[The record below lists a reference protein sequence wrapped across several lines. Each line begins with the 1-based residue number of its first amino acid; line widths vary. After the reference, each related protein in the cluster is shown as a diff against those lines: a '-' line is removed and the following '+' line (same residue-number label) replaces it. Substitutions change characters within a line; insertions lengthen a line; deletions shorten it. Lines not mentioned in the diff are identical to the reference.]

1 MNEMLESLRIHN
13 VALIEDI
20 TITFHNGMQV
30 LTGETGAGKSIVV
43 DSVNLILGGRA
54 EKEMI
59 RSGCEKASVEAVFHV
74 HHNEKIISFMKNEEI
89 EYDGYTVTI
98 CREITVSGRNIC
110 RVCGVILP
118 VSRLKDLAPLL
129 MDLHGQ
135 SEHQFLTD
143 QDRQLAFLDQTGD
156 ESHRDLLKRT
166 QETCDAFLANH
177 KAYARLVKE
186 NQNREEKM
194 RSLEH
199 DLDELRKARV
209 QPGEATVL
217 IEKRK
222 TLSEA
227 EKNNEIYKIIREC
240 FFGDDDGEAGLAR
253 IKTASENMKM
263 LAAQDSKIRGLSEQ
277 CESLYLE
284 MEEVAYQISL
294 LADRAEMDPAELEKT
309 DKRLDLIHRLERKY
323 SIEADEI
330 PAFVDKTEKEYQLL
344 NELEDNLRKM
354 SAEHKKLLSEYR
366 SAARKLS
373 ESRHIIAKEFENKMM
388 KELQDLGMGNTRFCV
403 AFSENDTGKPLMP
416 TIQGDDRI
424 EFMISPN
431 PGEPLKPLAKIAS
444 GGELSRM
451 MLAIKTLESSHTGV
465 ESMVFDEI
473 DTGISGRMAQAVAEK
488 MIAISR
494 QRQVIC
500 VTHLPQIAAAADF
513 HYMVEKNVSDGRTN
527 TSVTELNNEGRA
539 EEIGRMISGADGMTV
554 KSSDYAAG
562 MLLAAEEKKK
572 QK

>member
-1 MNEMLESLRIHN
+1 MLESLRIHN

-74 HHNEKIISFMKNEEI
+74 HNNEKISLFMKNEEI
-89 EYDGYTVTI
+89 EYDGHTVTV
-98 CREITVSGRNIC
+98 CREITASGRNIC
-110 RVCGVILP
+110 RVCGIIIP
-118 VSRLKDLAPLL
+118 VSRLKDLAPML

-143 QDRQLAFLDQTGD
+143 QEKQLVFLDQTGN
-156 ESHRDLLKRT
+156 ELHRELLRKT
-166 QETCDAFLANH
+166 KETCEAFLSNH
-177 KAYARLVKE
+177 KAYAKMVKE

-199 DLDELRKARV
+199 DLDELRKARI
-209 QPGEATVL
+209 QPGEASEL

-222 TLSEA
+222 ALTEA
-227 EKNNEIYKIIREC
+227 EKNNELFKTIRNC
-240 FFGDDDGEAGLAR
+240 FFGDDDGEAGLSR
-253 IKTASENMKM
+253 IRTASENLKM
-263 LAAQDSKIRGLSEQ
+263 LALKNSKIRDLSEQ

-284 MEEVAYQISL
+284 MEEVAYQVSL
-294 LADRAEMDPAELEKT
+294 MADRAETDPADLEKT
-309 DKRLDLIHRLERKY
+309 DRRLDLIHRLERKY
-323 SIEADEI
+323 GIEADEI
-330 PAFVDKTEKEYQLL
+330 PDFMDKTENEYNHLV
-344 NELEDNLRKM
+344 ELEDSLKKM
-354 SAEHKKLLSEYR
+354 SAEHKNLLSEYR
-366 SAARKLS
+366 SASRELS

-388 KELQDLGMGNTRFCV
+388 RELQDLGMGSTLFCV
-403 AFSENDTGKPLMP
+403 NFTANNTGKPLMP
-416 TIQGDDRI
+416 TDLGDDRI

-431 PGEPLKPLAKIAS
+431 PGEPLKPLARIAS

-451 MLAIKTLESSHTGV
+451 MLAIKSLESSHTGV

-500 VTHLPQIAAAADF
+500 VTHLPQIAAAADYHF
-513 HYMVEKNVSDGRTN
+513 MVEKNVSEGRTN
-527 TSVTELNNEGRA
+527 TSVKELDREGRA
-539 EEIGRMISGADGMTV
+539 EEIGRMISGADGMTI
-554 KSSDYAAG
+554 KSSNYAAG
-562 MLLAAEEKKK
+562 MLLAADEKKK
-572 QK
+572 RQI